1 MFDTTID
8 DIDFSVFDRLT
19 EILDVRSD
27 RALSL
32 ELGLSHSGVST
43 ARKKNTLPYNA
54 IVNTCVKRG
63 ISLDKVF
70 NVNVKQQTDFNKN
83 ASEESTKVLGVDDLL
98 AANALVDKILE
109 ELLFT
114 KNLPAERELAICKKL
129 RPMLIQKAFEHNLNE
144 VFVKTIAE
152 GALYM
157 A

>member
-1 MFDTTID
+1 MPDEVNEHSSDT
-8 DIDFSVFDRLT
+8 
-19 EILDVRSD
+19 
-27 RALSL
+27 
-32 ELGLSHSGVST
+32 
-43 ARKKNTLPYNA
+43 NP
-54 IVNTCVKRG
+54 
-63 ISLDKVF
+63 
-70 NVNVKQQTDFNKN
+70 
-83 ASEESTKVLGVDDLL
+83 VLGIDDLL

>member
-1 MFDTTID
+1 MFDGNVID
-8 DIDFSVFDRLT
+8 VDFSVFDRLEKELGT
-19 EILDVRSD
+19 KSD
-27 RALSL
+27 RSLSI
-32 ELGLSHSGVST
+32 ELGLSHAGVSM
-43 ARKKNTLPYNA
+43 ARRKNTLPYGP
-54 IVNTCVKRG
+54 IVLTCLKHG
-63 ISLDKVF
+63 ISLDYIF
-70 NVNVKQQTDFNKN
+70 NNKSNRPDEVNEHSSDTNP
-83 ASEESTKVLGVDDLL
+83 VLGIDDLL

>member
-1 MFDTTID
+1 MFDGNVID
-8 DIDFSVFDRLT
+8 VDFSVFDRLEKELGT
-19 EILDVRSD
+19 KSD
-27 RALSL
+27 RSLSI
-32 ELGLSHSGVST
+32 ELGLSHAGVSM
-43 ARKKNTLPYNA
+43 ARRKNTLPYGP
-54 IVNTCVKRG
+54 IVLTCLKHG
-63 ISLDKVF
+63 ISLDYIF
-70 NVNVKQQTDFNKN
+70 NNKSNRPDEVNEHSSDTNP
-83 ASEESTKVLGVDDLL
+83 VLGIDDLL
-98 AANALVDKILE
+98 AANALIDKILE